1 MSFGDYHENCD
12 HHSIVNHCL
21 WYLLCSQWRKRR
33 FHVVLVIRCESIMA
47 TMFFILFALSLLGIV
62 SVLEGWKLRFILAMS
77 GIIITFLVY
86 TFGG

>member
-1 MSFGDYHENCD
+1 
-12 HHSIVNHCL
+12 
-21 WYLLCSQWRKRR
+21 
-33 FHVVLVIRCESIMA
+33 MA